1 MILVLPPSFT
11 CKRSSILGYSLHRT
25 YRNAGSAL
33 DTLLRIDF
41 RLAVDHRNSLNRTRS
56 NTGLTSDTYI
66 LINNRL
72 SHYKTSLKKIYQ
84 LSISVLVLR
93 IIHIPTLH
101 LKDHHVTYYLI

>member
-1 MILVLPPSFT
+1 MINKKEGGEPDDPGSPPSFT

-56 NTGLTSDTYI
+56 NTGLTSHTYI

-72 SHYKTSLKKIYQ
+72 SHYKTSLKKDI
-84 LSISVLVLR
+84 ISPDTSLR
-93 IIHIPTLH
+93 N
-101 LKDHHVTYYLI
+101 